1 MSYTIDRLFPAA
13 TLAEIEA
20 RTRAAL
26 MAEGFG
32 VLTEID
38 VAATMKAK
46 LGKDMPGYKILGAC
60 NPGHAFKAL
69 EAAPRIGAM
78 LPCNV
83 IVREVEGGIEVS
95 AVDPVASFAGVA
107 EAGARQVAADVRAIF
122 ERVIAAI

>member
-1 MSYTIDRLFPAA
+1 MSFTIDRVIAA
-13 TLAEIEA
+13 PFAEVEA

-26 MAEGFG
+26 AAEGFG

-46 LGKDMPGYKILGAC
+46 LGKALAPYKVLGAC
-60 NPGHAFKAL
+60 NPGLAFAAL

-83 IVREVEGGIEVS
+83 ILRDTGAGIEVS
-95 AVDPVASFAGVA
+95 AVDPVASFAAV
-107 EAGARQVAADVRAIF
+107 EEPGARAVAVQVREIF
-122 ERVIAAI
+122 TRVLAAI